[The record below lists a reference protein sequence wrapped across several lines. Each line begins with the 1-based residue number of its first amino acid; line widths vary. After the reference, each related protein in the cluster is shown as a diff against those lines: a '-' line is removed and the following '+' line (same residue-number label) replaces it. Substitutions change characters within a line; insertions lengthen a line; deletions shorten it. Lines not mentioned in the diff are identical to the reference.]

1 MAINLDDVQSA
12 PAAPVTPEVA
22 AAAPVEPPAPTAPED
37 DDFGSDA
44 EIPEEVLRIPAM
56 NGLLQGKPAAVYAP
70 LNKKD
75 PDIDIVL
82 KNGRN
87 LIDAGFAFYQAK
99 SMPVNVLYNRLY
111 LDDAKLA
118 EADAAGKLDEVAE
131 PFDDVRAS
139 FDSLRKKTPTEG
151 APAAPAAAPSAQAP
165 VPMTPGPSGPPAPA
179 SVQNKLATAR
189 IANLEPD
196 APNGAGRI
204 LSAIQKPVV

>member
-1 MAINLDDVQSA
+1 MAINLDDVQPATA
-12 PAAPVTPEVA
+12 PAAPVEPTSPTEPEGEV
-22 AAAPVEPPAPTAPED
+22 
-37 DDFGSDA
+37 
-44 EIPEEVLRIPAM
+44 EIPEEVLRIPTM

-70 LNKKD
+70 NNKKD
-75 PDIDIVL
+75 PDIDLVL
-82 KNGRN
+82 KNGQS

-111 LDDAKLA
+111 LDDAALA
-118 EADAAGKLDEVAE
+118 QADEAGKLDEVAE

-139 FDSLRKKTPTEG
+139 FDSLRKKAPTEG
-151 APAAPAAAPSAQAP
+151 APAAPQSAAMAPAP
-165 VPMTPGPSGPPAPA
+165 VPAGPPPSGAPAPA